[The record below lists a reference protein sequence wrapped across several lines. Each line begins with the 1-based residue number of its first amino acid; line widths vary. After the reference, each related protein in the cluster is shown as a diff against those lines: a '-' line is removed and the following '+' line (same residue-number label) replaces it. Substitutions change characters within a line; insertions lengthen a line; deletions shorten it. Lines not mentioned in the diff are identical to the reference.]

1 MLSFLNEGLIEQ
13 SREVF
18 RLIELVQHLSARL
31 ALPTGSWLMQLIES
45 GREQLKV
52 SRAKE
57 QLRAGRQWIEPVEA
71 D

>member
-1 MLSFLNEGLIEQ
+1 
-13 SREVF
+13 
-18 RLIELVQHLSARL
+18 
-31 ALPTGSWLMQLIES
+31 MQLIES